1 MRYKEYASKVVK
13 EIEQVLSDVDEE
25 EVLSFVDAI
34 AEAQKIQ
41 VFGMGRMGF
50 SGRAFAMRLKH
61 LGLESYM
68 VWETVTPAIG
78 EGDLLIV
85 NCGCTRFGEE
95 VAKLA
100 KKAGAKVALIT
111 AHPESDIGKISD
123 VIVRL
128 PAQVLRGGEGEIP
141 SIQPMASLFEQTLL
155 VLCDIVALLLI
166 DKLRITEEYM
176 EKMHT
181 NLDSYMG

>member
-1 MRYKEYASKVVK
+1 MSYKEYASKVAK
-13 EIEQVLSDVDEE
+13 EIEQVLGEVNEE
-25 EVLSFVDAI
+25 EILFFADAI
-34 AEAQKIQ
+34 AEASKIQ
-41 VFGMGRMGF
+41 IFGMGRMGF

-78 EGDLLIV
+78 EGDLLII
-85 NCGCTRFGEE
+85 NCGCTKFGEG
-95 VAKLA
+95 VARLG

-128 PAQVLRGGEGEIP
+128 PAQVLRGAEGEIP

-155 VLCDIVALLLI
+155 ILCDIVALLLM
-166 DKLRITEEYM
+166 DKLGVTEEDM

-181 NLDSYMG
+181 NLDSYMA

>member
-1 MRYKEYASKVVK
+1 MTYKEYASKVAG
-13 EIEQVLSDVDEE
+13 EIDQVLKEVDEE

-34 AEAQKIQ
+34 AKAKRIQ

-78 EGDLLIV
+78 QGDLLIV
-85 NCGCTRFGEE
+85 NCGCTRLGEE
-95 VAKLA
+95 VAELA
-100 KKAGAKVALIT
+100 KKAGSKVALIT
-111 AHPESDIGKISD
+111 GHPESDIGKISD
-123 VIVRL
+123 VTVRL
-128 PAQVLRGGEGEIP
+128 PAQVLKGKEGEIP

-155 VLCDIVALLLI
+155 ILGDIVALLLM
-166 DKLRITEEYM
+166 DKLGVTEEDM

-181 NLDSYMG
+181 NLDTYMG

>member
-1 MRYKEYASKVVK
+1 MAYREYASKVAK
-13 EIEQVLSDVDEE
+13 EIEQVLNAVDED
-25 EVLSFVDAI
+25 EVMLFVDAI
-34 AEAQKIQ
+34 ANARKIQ

-78 EGDLLIV
+78 EGDLLII
-85 NCGCTRFGEE
+85 NCGCTEFGEK
-95 VAKLA
+95 VAQLG

-123 VIVRL
+123 VILRL
-128 PAQVLRGGEGEIP
+128 PAQVLRGAKDEIP

-155 VLCDIVALLLI
+155 ILCDIIALLLI
-166 DKLRITEEYM
+166 DKLGTTGEDM

-181 NLDSYMG
+181 NLDSYMP